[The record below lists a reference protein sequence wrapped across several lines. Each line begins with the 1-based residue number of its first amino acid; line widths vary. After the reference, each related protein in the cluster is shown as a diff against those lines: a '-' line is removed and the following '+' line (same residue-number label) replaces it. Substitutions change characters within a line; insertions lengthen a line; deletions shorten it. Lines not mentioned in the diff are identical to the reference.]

1 MSGGTQTLLTSQCSG
16 LSYVQVL
23 KSERW
28 ARHLLPSYFL
38 QNSFPLCPP
47 VHFPNQNPGMLRF
60 GVRLVAFGNSVHYL
74 AVATRQTLKQTGH
87 FLITPMTDPFGFLL
101 LGRGGAAAGTAG
113 V

>member
-16 LSYVQVL
+16 PSYVQVL

-47 VHFPNQNPGMLRF
+47 VHFPNQNSGMLHFR
-60 GVRLVAFGNSVHYL
+60 VRLVAFGNGQRYL
-74 AVATRQTLKQTGH
+74 AVTARQAFEVAVH
-87 FLITPMTDPFGFLL
+87 RLL
-101 LGRGGAAAGTAG
+101 LR
-113 V
+113 